1 MSVQAKVI
9 EDILAAREAA
19 NAGGNGA
26 RDLEWSQNDWIAFVN
41 AYLGRAAQNVYRN
54 EKERQSY
61 RDNLVKA
68 AGLIVS
74 ALVAY
79 DRIQNYS
86 KPETAAKLATA

>member
-9 EDILAAREAA
+9 ADIVAAREAA

-26 RDLEWSQNDWIAFVN
+26 RDLEWSQNDWLAFVN
-41 AYLGRAAQNVYRN
+41 AYLGRASQGVYRN
-54 EKERQSY
+54 EKEKQSY

-68 AGLIVS
+68 GGLIVS

-86 KPETAAKLATA
+86 KPGTVELLATA